1 MLVGFTDPYNITY
14 FESYSKI
21 LRAHEYKDKGNDKDK
36 DTAKLSELPSISYI
50 FEILVTHSFQ
60 N

>member
-21 LRAHEYKDKGNDKDK
+21 LRAHEYKDKGNDKDN
-36 DTAKLSELPSISYI
+36 AKTKTQTKCMKHPAYTI
-50 FEILVTHSFQ
+50 ILKS
-60 N
+60 